1 MELRDYFESVKG
13 HGVLASAD
21 SKGRVDAAIYSRPH
35 VLADGRL
42 ALIMRDRLTH
52 KNLESNPHAAYL
64 FVEEGPGYRGKRLF
78 LTKLG
83 EEENEER
90 VRDFCR
96 RCYPKSLMPEG
107 ERRFVTYF
115 QVDEVL
121 PLVGS
126 VEK

>member
-1 MELRDYFESVKG
+1 MELRDYFENTKG

-21 SKGRVDAAIYSRPH
+21 SGGQVDAAIYSRPH
-35 VLADGRL
+35 VLDDGRL

-64 FVEEGPGYRGKRLF
+64 FMEEGPGYQGKRLF
-78 LTKLG
+78 LTKVG
-83 EEENEER
+83 EEEDEGR
-90 VRDFCR
+90 VQELCR
-96 RCYPKSLMPEG
+96 RCYPKSLLPEG

-115 QVDEVL
+115 QVDKVL

-126 VEK
+126 GGK